1 LYEWI
6 ARISAALM
14 RDLAHVEVG
23 LRNAYA
29 AVIERYW
36 AGCPVHW
43 TRSAQAPAL
52 LLERP
57 EWGGLVPVRRAG
69 TSSVECVEECRLVPI
84 RG

>member
-29 AVIERYW
+29 AVIERYS

-43 TRSAQAPAL
+43 TRSAQAPAV

-57 EWGGLVPVRRAG
+57 E
-69 TSSVECVEECRLVPI
+69 
-84 RG
+84 